1 MSRSPED
8 MLFRQVNQI
17 PSKREKMKN
26 NLSKGCRLCQKGAK
40 MVLFVTGI
48 CHRTCWYC
56 PLSGERKG
64 KDLTY
69 ANEWMIESPEEAID
83 VAHRMSALGTGV
95 TGGEPLARPERVI
108 TYCSRLKEEFG
119 PGHQIHLYTG
129 LAPDREMLNSL
140 AGIVD
145 EIRFHPPEEVWD
157 TILTSDYM
165 ESAVNAKE
173 MGFDI
178 GFEVPALPEVG
189 VLGQALPVLD
199 FLNINELEWGGN
211 NADGMRERNYSLE
224 DGLHNAIEG
233 AREWASLISKEE
245 KVHFCSSSFKD
256 SVQLRKR
263 LIRIARNTARSF
275 DHVTR
280 DGTII
285 YGNLVPGEKD
295 REWLKRLKTG
305 SFEDQG
311 DHIELSW
318 RVLRSS
324 AETLS
329 GESCIIERY
338 PDRGIIVEV
347 TPI

>member
-1 MSRSPED
+1 
-8 MLFRQVNQI
+8 
-17 PSKREKMKN
+17 
-26 NLSKGCRLCQKGAK
+26 

-129 LAPDREMLNSL
+129 LAPDSEMLNRL

-189 VLGQALPVLD
+189 VLGQALPVLT
-199 FLNINELEWGGN
+199 
-211 NADGMRERNYSLE
+211 
-224 DGLHNAIEG
+224 
-233 AREWASLISKEE
+233 SLI
-245 KVHFCSSSFKD
+245 
-256 SVQLRKR
+256 LM
-263 LIRIARNTARSF
+263 
-275 DHVTR
+275 
-280 DGTII
+280 
-285 YGNLVPGEKD
+285 
-295 REWLKRLKTG
+295 
-305 SFEDQG
+305 
-311 DHIELSW
+311 SW
-318 RVLRSS
+318 N
-324 AETLS
+324 
-329 GESCIIERY
+329 G
-338 PDRGIIVEV
+338 EV
-347 TPI
+347 TMLTECVNVTIRSRTGFITQ

>member
-1 MSRSPED
+1 
-8 MLFRQVNQI
+8 
-17 PSKREKMKN
+17 
-26 NLSKGCRLCQKGAK
+26 
-40 MVLFVTGI
+40 MVLFVTGV
-48 CHRTCWYC
+48 CPRTCWYC

-64 KDLTY
+64 KDTTY
-69 ANEWMIESPEEAID
+69 ANEWMIDSTEQAIE

-95 TGGEPLARPERVI
+95 TGGEPLARPDRVI

-119 PGHQIHLYTG
+119 PEHHIHLYTG
-129 LAPDREMLNSL
+129 IAPDHDMLTRL
-140 AGIVD
+140 VGIVD
-145 EIRFHPPEEVWD
+145 EIRLHPPMEIWD
-157 TILTSDYM
+157 QVMASDYVV
-165 ESAVNAKE
+165 SAVDAKK

-189 VLGQALPVLD
+189 VLDRALPFLD
-199 FLNINELEWGGN
+199 FLNINELEWGDH
-211 NADGMRERNYSLE
+211 NADGMRERNYQLE
-224 DGLHNAIEG
+224 DGFHNAIEG
-233 AREWASLISKEE
+233 AREWASQISKDE

-263 LIRIARNTARSF
+263 LIRVARNTARPF

-285 YGNLVPGEKD
+285 YGRLVIHEKD
-295 REWLKRLKTG
+295 REWLKRLKPGT
-305 SFEDQG
+305 SENMG
-311 DHIELSW
+311 DHVELSW
-318 RVLRSS
+318 RELRSN

-347 TPI
+347 TPL

>member
-1 MSRSPED
+1 MNR
-8 MLFRQVNQI
+8 I
-17 PSKREKMKN
+17 PSRRDKVKN
-26 NLSKGCRLCQKGAK
+26 NLSRGCRICHKGAK
-40 MVLFVTGI
+40 MVLFVTGV

-64 KDLTY
+64 KDVTY
-69 ANEWMIESPEEAID
+69 ANEWMIDSPEQAIE

-119 PGHQIHLYTG
+119 PEHQIHLYTG
-129 LAPDREMLNSL
+129 IAPDREMLASL

-145 EIRFHPPEEVWD
+145 EIRLHPP
-157 TILTSDYM
+157 M
-165 ESAVNAKE
+165 EIWQKVLSSEYVASAIKAKE
-173 MGFDI
+173 LGFDI
-178 GFEVPALPEVG
+178 GFEVPALPEVD
-189 VLGQALPVLD
+189 LLSQALPVLD
-199 FLNINELEWGGN
+199 FLNINELEWGGH
-211 NADGMRERNYSLE
+211 NADGMRERNYMLE

-263 LIRIARNTARSF
+263 LIRVARNTARSF

-285 YGNLVPGEKD
+285 YGSLVPHEKD

-305 SFEDQG
+305 TYEEQG
-311 DHIELSW
+311 DHVELSW

>member
-1 MSRSPED
+1 
-8 MLFRQVNQI
+8 
-17 PSKREKMKN
+17 
-26 NLSKGCRLCQKGAK
+26 
-40 MVLFVTGI
+40 MVLFVTGL

-69 ANEWMIESPEEAID
+69 ANERIIESPEQAIE

-95 TGGEPLARPERVI
+95 TGGEPLSRPERVI

-119 PGHQIHLYTG
+119 PEHQIHLYTG
-129 LAPDREMLNSL
+129 IAPDLEMLTRLS
-140 AGIVD
+140 GIVD
-145 EIRFHPPEEVWD
+145 EIRLHPPVDIWD
-157 TILTSDYM
+157 QILESDFVI
-165 ESAVNAKE
+165 SALKAKD
-173 MGFDI
+173 MGFNI

-189 VLGQALPVLD
+189 VLNQALPALD
-199 FLNINELEWGGN
+199 FLNINELEWGGS
-211 NADGMRERNYSLE
+211 NADGMRERNYTLE

-233 AREWASLISKEE
+233 SREWASVISKDD

-263 LIRIARNTARSF
+263 LIRVARNTARSF

-285 YGNLVPGEKD
+285 YGNLVPDEKD
-295 REWLKRLKTG
+295 REWLRRLKAGT
-305 SFEDQG
+305 FDDQG
-311 DHIELSW
+311 DHVELSW
-318 RVLRSS
+318 RVLRAN

-329 GESCIIERY
+329 GESSIIERY

>member
-1 MSRSPED
+1 MNR
-8 MLFRQVNQI
+8 I
-17 PSKREKMKN
+17 PSRRDKVKN
-26 NLSKGCRLCQKGAK
+26 NLSRGCRICHKGAK
-40 MVLFVTGI
+40 MVLFVTGV

-64 KDLTY
+64 KDLIY
-69 ANEWMIESPEEAID
+69 ANERMIDSPEQAIE

-119 PGHQIHLYTG
+119 PEHQIHLYTG
-129 LAPDREMLNSL
+129 IAPDREMLASL

-145 EIRFHPPEEVWD
+145 EIRLHPP
-157 TILTSDYM
+157 M
-165 ESAVNAKE
+165 EIWQQVLSSEYVASAINAKE
-173 MGFDI
+173 LGFDI

-189 VLGQALPVLD
+189 LLNQALPVLD
-199 FLNINELEWGGN
+199 FLNINELEWGDH
-211 NADGMRERNYSLE
+211 NADGMRERNYMLE

-263 LIRIARNTARSF
+263 LIRVARNTARSF

-285 YGNLVPGEKD
+285 YGSLVPHEKD

-305 SFEDQG
+305 TYEEQG
-311 DHIELSW
+311 DHVELSW

-324 AETLS
+324 AEMLS

>member
-1 MSRSPED
+1 MSAYYVNRKAKRPSPRKD
-8 MLFRQVNQI
+8 NKK
-17 PSKREKMKN
+17 S
-26 NLSKGCRLCQKGAK
+26 NLSRGCRICQKGAK
-40 MVLFVTGI
+40 MVLFVTGV

-64 KDLTY
+64 VDLTY
-69 ANEWMIESPEEAID
+69 ANERRVDSPDQALE

-108 TYCSRLKEEFG
+108 AYCSRLKEEFG
-119 PGHQIHLYTG
+119 PEHQIHLYTG
-129 LAPDREMLNSL
+129 IAPDREMLTSL
-140 AGIVD
+140 KGIVD
-145 EIRFHPPEEVWD
+145 EIRIHPPVEVWD
-157 TILTSDYM
+157 KILESDYVR
-165 ESAVNAKE
+165 SAVTAKE

-178 GFEVPALPEVG
+178 GFEVPALPEIG
-189 VLGQALPVLD
+189 MLDKALPFLD
-199 FLNINELEWGGN
+199 FLNINELEWGDH
-211 NADGMRERNYSLE
+211 NADGMRERNYTLE
-224 DGLHNAIEG
+224 DGLHNAIDG
-233 AREWASLISKEE
+233 AKEWASVISKEE

-263 LIRIARNTARSF
+263 LIRVARNTARPF

-280 DGTII
+280 DGTVL
-285 YGNLVPGEKD
+285 YGSLVPHEND

-305 SFEDQG
+305 TYEDQG
-311 DHIELSW
+311 DHVELSW
-318 RVLRSS
+318 KVLRSY

>member
-1 MSRSPED
+1 
-8 MLFRQVNQI
+8 
-17 PSKREKMKN
+17 
-26 NLSKGCRLCQKGAK
+26 
-40 MVLFVTGI
+40 
-48 CHRTCWYC
+48 
-56 PLSGERKG
+56 LSGERKG
-64 KDLTY
+64 KDVTY
-69 ANEWMIESPEEAID
+69 ANERMIDSPEQAIE

-119 PGHQIHLYTG
+119 PEHQIHLYTG
-129 LAPDREMLNSL
+129 IAPGREMLTRL

-145 EIRFHPPEEVWD
+145 EIRLHPPMETWQQVLSSEYV
-157 TILTSDYM
+157 
-165 ESAVNAKE
+165 ESAINAKE

-178 GFEVPALPEVG
+178 GFEVPALPEVD
-189 VLGQALPVLD
+189 LLSQALPVLD
-199 FLNINELEWGGN
+199 FLNINELEWGGH
-211 NADGMRERNYSLE
+211 NADGMRERNYMLE

-263 LIRIARNTARSF
+263 LIRVARNTARSF

-285 YGNLVPGEKD
+285 YGKLIPHVKD
-295 REWLKRLKTG
+295 REWIKRLKTG
-305 SFEDQG
+305 TYEEQG
-311 DHIELSW
+311 DHVELSW